1 MTYDFMF
8 SRALELHQDG
18 RFAEAEQLYRQILET
33 APKNPDILNLLL
45 RRGACITKPSPSFI
59 KR

>member
-33 APKNPDILNLLL
+33 APKNPDILNLLGL
-45 RRGACITKPSPSFI
+45 VAQARGVHNEAVTLL
-59 KR
+59 

>member
-33 APKNPDILNLLL
+33 APKNPDILNL
-45 RRGACITKPSPSFI
+45 
-59 KR
+59 